1 MRHAFLNCVIFI
13 SCFAITNLQAQPSG
27 RTNFDKDWKF
37 TLGKP
42 DDMKTP
48 QTPVSEW
55 RSIDLPHDWSI
66 EGEFNAKNPATNGG
80 GSLPGGIG
88 WYAKTLNIDSPLKAN
103 KLFIEFD
110 GVYMNSTVWV
120 NGYEVGTR
128 PYGYATFQYDITPY
142 LLAGN
147 NSLLVRVDNS
157 EQPNSRWY
165 SGSGIY
171 RHVWL
176 IETPEIHFEQS
187 GTYFTTPLITDKE
200 ATVNAS
206 ASVLNETFEPANVE
220 LRVHIY
226 DADGAL
232 VSEQRQTQMVTA
244 KSGVTVSQQLKIANP
259 HLWDVEHPYLYKAV
273 TEIYKGN
280 ELQQSY
286 GNNIGVRYFHFDADK
301 GFSLNDKPMKILGV
315 CNHHDLGCLGS
326 ALNDRALERQLQI
339 LKNMGCNAIR
349 TSHNPPAPELLD
361 MCDKMGFLV
370 MDEAFDCW
378 YRKKTKYDFHRFFK
392 DWHEKELS
400 DMVIRD
406 RSHPS
411 IILWSI
417 GNEIN
422 EQLTPRGG
430 KIARELKG
438 IVLQYDTTRLVTSA
452 LSMVTAADVNGYAA
466 ALDVVGINY
475 EVKWYDG
482 QHKKYP
488 NRLYIGSETTSAV
501 ASRGVYHGP
510 ADKLIYKSADLQCSA
525 YDNCWVP
532 WGRSAEDGWLAV
544 KKRDFMSGLF
554 VWTGFDYIGEPTPYN
569 YPAISSYFGIVDLC
583 GFPKDSYYMYQSQW
597 TKQPVLHLLP
607 HWNWNPGDSVDVL
620 AFTNCDEV
628 KLYLNGQPLG
638 TRNFAN
644 TDKVHLAW
652 KVAFAPGTL
661 KAEGYKDG
669 KLIKTD
675 EVKTAGAP
683 AKIQLMV
690 DTVIIK
696 ANGTDL
702 CFVTVKVTD
711 ANGIMVPNADQLV
724 HFDIEGAGKIAGVD
738 NGNSISLEPHKANQR
753 KAFNGMCLVV
763 IQSNGKVGNIKLKA
777 SAPGLMSQEV
787 SLRAE

>member
-1 MRHAFLNCVIFI
+1 
-13 SCFAITNLQAQPSG
+13 
-27 RTNFDKDWKF
+27 
-37 TLGKP
+37 
-42 DDMKTP
+42 
-48 QTPVSEW
+48 
-55 RSIDLPHDWSI
+55 
-66 EGEFNAKNPATNGG
+66 
-80 GSLPGGIG
+80 
-88 WYAKTLNIDSPLKAN
+88 
-103 KLFIEFD
+103 
-110 GVYMNSTVWV
+110 
-120 NGYEVGTR
+120 
-128 PYGYATFQYDITPY
+128 
-142 LLAGN
+142 
-147 NSLLVRVDNS
+147 
-157 EQPNSRWY
+157 
-165 SGSGIY
+165 
-171 RHVWL
+171 
-176 IETPEIHFEQS
+176 
-187 GTYFTTPLITDKE
+187 
-200 ATVNAS
+200 
-206 ASVLNETFEPANVE
+206 
-220 LRVHIY
+220 
-226 DADGAL
+226 
-232 VSEQRQTQMVTA
+232 
-244 KSGVTVSQQLKIANP
+244 
-259 HLWDVEHPYLYKAV
+259 
-273 TEIYKGN
+273 
-280 ELQQSY
+280 
-286 GNNIGVRYFHFDADK
+286 
-301 GFSLNDKPMKILGV
+301 
-315 CNHHDLGCLGS
+315 
-326 ALNDRALERQLQI
+326 
-339 LKNMGCNAIR
+339 MGCNAIR

-378 YRKKTKYDFHRFFK
+378 YLKKTKYDFHRFFK

-438 IVLQYDTTRLVTSA
+438 IVRQYDTTRLVTSA

-501 ASRGVYHGP
+501 ASRGVYYGP

-683 AKIQLMV
+683 TQIQLIA
-690 DTVIIK
+690 DTNRIK

-702 CFVTVKVTD
+702 CFVTVKITD
-711 ANGIMVPNADQLV
+711 ANGVMVPNADQLV

-738 NGNSISLEPHKANQR
+738 NGNSISLEAHKANQR

-787 SLRAE
+787 SLKAE

>member
-301 GFSLNDKPMKILGV
+301 GRM
-315 CNHHDLGCLGS
+315 
-326 ALNDRALERQLQI
+326 
-339 LKNMGCNAIR
+339 
-349 TSHNPPAPELLD
+349 
-361 MCDKMGFLV
+361 
-370 MDEAFDCW
+370 
-378 YRKKTKYDFHRFFK
+378 
-392 DWHEKELS
+392 
-400 DMVIRD
+400 
-406 RSHPS
+406 
-411 IILWSI
+411 
-417 GNEIN
+417 
-422 EQLTPRGG
+422 
-430 KIARELKG
+430 
-438 IVLQYDTTRLVTSA
+438 
-452 LSMVTAADVNGYAA
+452 
-466 ALDVVGINY
+466 
-475 EVKWYDG
+475 
-482 QHKKYP
+482 
-488 NRLYIGSETTSAV
+488 
-501 ASRGVYHGP
+501 
-510 ADKLIYKSADLQCSA
+510 
-525 YDNCWVP
+525 
-532 WGRSAEDGWLAV
+532 
-544 KKRDFMSGLF
+544 
-554 VWTGFDYIGEPTPYN
+554 
-569 YPAISSYFGIVDLC
+569 
-583 GFPKDSYYMYQSQW
+583 
-597 TKQPVLHLLP
+597 
-607 HWNWNPGDSVDVL
+607 
-620 AFTNCDEV
+620 
-628 KLYLNGQPLG
+628 
-638 TRNFAN
+638 
-644 TDKVHLAW
+644 
-652 KVAFAPGTL
+652 
-661 KAEGYKDG
+661 
-669 KLIKTD
+669 
-675 EVKTAGAP
+675 
-683 AKIQLMV
+683 
-690 DTVIIK
+690 
-696 ANGTDL
+696 
-702 CFVTVKVTD
+702 
-711 ANGIMVPNADQLV
+711 
-724 HFDIEGAGKIAGVD
+724 
-738 NGNSISLEPHKANQR
+738 
-753 KAFNGMCLVV
+753 
-763 IQSNGKVGNIKLKA
+763 
-777 SAPGLMSQEV
+777 
-787 SLRAE
+787 